1 MTSVAIVDRV
11 TVGQLELAT
20 PCTGWTLRRLLAHM
34 IGQNYGFAAA
44 EEGVSQNREA
54 FADRTV
60 GDTPAAE
67 YGASAT
73 RVLAAFAAP
82 GLLDGSMYLPE
93 VRGGATLPATTAIG
107 FHLIDYVAH
116 GWDVAKSIGASV
128 GYDREV
134 LLAALRIAAAVPDE
148 AKPPTHR
155 RRSDPALP
163 PAASR
168 PWIGS
173 SPSSAARR
181 TGRRPLAL
189 DPPPWADQGV
199 DPRDMARSTRVRGR
213 AIPIRKTA
221 RPDRPG
227 GADHRPRSDSRYH
240 PLHLETLCPRVGLP
254 RRFRTARARSSIGHA
269 RRW

>member
-1 MTSVAIVDRV
+1 VLMTSVAIVDRV

-44 EEGVSQNREA
+44 AEGVSQNREV

-134 LLAALRIAAAVPDE
+134 LLAALRIAEAVPDE
-148 AKPPTHR
+148 AKTTDASTPFGPSVATSSESTLDR
-155 RRSDPALP
+155 IVAILGRAPDWTP
-163 PAASR
+163 PA
-168 PWIGS
+168 
-173 SPSSAARR
+173 
-181 TGRRPLAL
+181 
-189 DPPPWADQGV
+189 
-199 DPRDMARSTRVRGR
+199 
-213 AIPIRKTA
+213 
-221 RPDRPG
+221 RPG
-227 GADHRPRSDSRYH
+227 ST
-240 PLHLETLCPRVGLP
+240 TLG
-254 RRFRTARARSSIGHA
+254 
-269 RRW
+269 